1 MSTLTV
7 ETRHDLT
14 DAQWTVLQ
22 PLLPASSR
30 FGRPRRYTLRDL
42 INGIRHRI
50 RAGGP
55 WRDVPSRY
63 GPWWRVY
70 ALFRSWQLSGTWSR
84 IEAALQSQADA
95 QDKLGWDVSVDSTTS
110 RAHIHAAGARRD
122 SPERVAG
129 EPADHALGR
138 SRGGFSTKIHLAC
151 DQHLQSV
158 SFTLTAGQAGDS
170 PQLTEVLDRI
180 RVARPG
186 PGRPRS
192 RPDRVL
198 ADKAYSS
205 RANRSYLRCRDIK
218 TTIPVKDDQVR
229 HRQARGSRGGRPPA
243 FDPEAYKTRNVVER
257 CFNALKH
264 KRGVA
269 TRYDKLAVRFEAA
282 VQVANI
288 DRWLKRLS

>member
-1 MSTLTV
+1 MPTLTA

-22 PLLPASSR
+22 PLLPTPSR
-30 FGRPRRYTLRDL
+30 WGRPRRYTLRDL
-42 INGIRHRI
+42 INGVRHRI
-50 RAGGP
+50 RVGCP
-55 WRDVPSRY
+55 WRDVPARY

-70 ALFRSWQLSGTWSR
+70 MLFRSWQLSGTWAQ

-95 QDKLGWDVSVDSTTS
+95 QEKLGWNLSVDSTTS

-122 SPERVAG
+122 SPERIDG

-138 SRGGFSTKIHLAC
+138 SRGGFSTKLHLAC

-186 PGRPRS
+186 PGRSRS

-205 RANRSYLRCRDIK
+205 RANRSYLRCRGIT
-218 TTIPVKDDQVR
+218 TTIPVKDDQKA
-229 HRQARGSRGGRPPA
+229 HRKAKGSAGGRPPA
-243 FDPEAYKTRNVVER
+243 FDPEEYKARNVVER

-264 KRGVA
+264 RRGVA

-282 VQVANI
+282 VRVANI